1 MGVGALHWDPPAE
14 AIAEAATHATE
25 PSHCSY
31 VPDEGLTYL
40 TVHAWVQGQCTGA
53 LPQRR

>member
-31 VPDEGLTYL
+31 VPDEGLT
-40 TVHAWVQGQCTGA
+40 
-53 LPQRR
+53 